1 MGKMQP
7 PLVIALGVG
16 FLVVVF
22 WLVRGRRLKDE
33 LSVAWVVAAVAIVLA
48 TLSFR
53 LVEVVAPVVG
63 AVYTPSAVFF
73 LAIVFLLVLNLH
85 LSVKLTRLEEDRTK
99 IAQTV
104 ALLEERTRRPG
115 AAAPPAET
123 ADG

>member
-7 PLVIALGVG
+7 PLVIAIGVA

-22 WLVRGRRLKDE
+22 WLVRGRRLKEE
-33 LSVAWVVAAVAIVLA
+33 LSVAWVVAAVVIVLA

-85 LSVKLTRLEEDRTK
+85 LSVKLTRLEDDRTK
-99 IAQTV
+99 MAQTI
-104 ALLEERTRRPG
+104 ALLEERTRRP
-115 AAAPPAET
+115 AET
-123 ADG
+123 RDG